1 MSFRTAVPLLT
12 TVLVLLGL
20 AVVSAPAQAATDSPS
35 SDPGC
40 RPAAVH
46 AAEGGFLFQA
56 IDPFDGPSAQSLC
69 IAECQDGSTVTCSG
83 SSCNATDASCPTERG
98 SCWGSDTGTK
108 YCPPCT
114 CSATALCPD
123 GSTVSCTGTGDS
135 CFGIKGCYVSCNDH
149 LTWCSPRAKLCPVEA
164 E

>member
-1 MSFRTAVPLLT
+1 MNVRVAVPLLT
-12 TVLVLLGL
+12 TILVLAGL
-20 AVVSAPAQAATDSPS
+20 AAVPAVAQSPADSPI

-40 RPAAVH
+40 RPAAVQ
-46 AAEGGFLFQA
+46 AAQVGFLYQS
-56 IDPFDGPSAQSLC
+56 IGSIDGPSAQSVC
-69 IAECQDGSTVTCSG
+69 IAECQDGSTVTCTG
-83 SSCNATDASCPTERG
+83 SSCNATDASCPAERG
-98 SCWGSDTGTK
+98 SCWGSDTGTR
-108 YCPPCT
+108 YCPVCT

-149 LTWCSPRAKLCPVEA
+149 LTWCSPRAKLCPVEI